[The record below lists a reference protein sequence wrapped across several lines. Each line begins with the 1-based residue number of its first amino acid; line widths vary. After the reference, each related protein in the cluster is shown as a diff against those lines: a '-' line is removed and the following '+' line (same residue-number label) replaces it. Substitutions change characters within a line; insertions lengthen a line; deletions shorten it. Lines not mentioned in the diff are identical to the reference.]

1 MNEVTLLAHCCQIKF
16 EFEFLW
22 GRKKTMIF
30 LVRVVMLNMALYVYV
45 HDLINIKFYFMPYLQ
60 IYLAHFRFDWD
71 ESYLYYETMK
81 FTLSF

>member
-1 MNEVTLLAHCCQIKF
+1 
-16 EFEFLW
+16 
-22 GRKKTMIF
+22 MIF

-45 HDLINIKFYFMPYLQ
+45 HDLTNIKFHFMPYLQ
-60 IYLAHFRFDWD
+60 FYLAHFRFDWD